1 MSPPSGRRGRGEQTP
16 AARGQLSSSGEATQ
30 PAVRAGRAGILE
42 PTLRPGEGNGSGP
55 SSHFGSL
62 GRGGTVTA
70 APPRLGEGEGWG
82 LGKRRGVGT
91 SHASNGGEVSPP
103 RRLPTPTI
111 PRNSP
116 VSSRFRSGT
125 SACVCERRE
134 RGREKERDGG
144 ARSPDTDSPRGLN
157 WSHLQPPPPPRPPP
171 PPPQI
176 PTSPAPRVR
185 LII

>member
-42 PTLRPGEGNGSGP
+42 PTLRPGEGDGSGP

-70 APPRLGEGEGWG
+70 APPRLAEGEGWG
-82 LGKRRGVGT
+82 LGKRGGVGT

-103 RRLPTPTI
+103 PPPDSDDPEEFSGKLPI
-111 PRNSP
+111 SLRYL
-116 VSSRFRSGT
+116 
-125 SACVCERRE
+125 CVC
-134 RGREKERDGG
+134 
-144 ARSPDTDSPRGLN
+144 
-157 WSHLQPPPPPRPPP
+157 
-171 PPPQI
+171 
-176 PTSPAPRVR
+176 V
-185 LII
+185 